1 VDSAATIRR
10 VPIAAPRIH
19 PALLF
24 ALERIDRTSR
34 PIAETHRRLGAIAD
48 LIGVPRPSYQRTR
61 ELVHEHRR
69 RKLKPSAGRILFE
82 VATSQTP
89 KLTLNRLLND

>member
-1 VDSAATIRR
+1 M
-10 VPIAAPRIH
+10 PIAAPRIH

-24 ALERIDRTSR
+24 ALEQIDRKSR
-34 PIAETHRRLGAIAD
+34 PIADTHRRLGTIAD

-61 ELVHEHRR
+61 LLVHEHRR

-82 VATSQTP
+82 VMTSQTP